1 MGSLVRVALPWRK
14 VIKVLDLETVFVEN
28 DDGRVPGEVVS
39 GFVESCFFLRGF
51 QDDKRDRQTE
61 KVPGVYVVL
70 FGVAR

>member
-39 GFVESCFFLRGF
+39 GFVESF
-51 QDDKRDRQTE
+51 D
-61 KVPGVYVVL
+61 
-70 FGVAR
+70 